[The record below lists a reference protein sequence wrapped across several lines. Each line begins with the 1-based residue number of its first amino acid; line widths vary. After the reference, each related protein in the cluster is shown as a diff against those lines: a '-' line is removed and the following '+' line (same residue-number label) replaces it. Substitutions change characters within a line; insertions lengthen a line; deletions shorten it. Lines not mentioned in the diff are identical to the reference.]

1 MTVVQE
7 SMTITESIREA
18 AQRLADGN
26 VQNSPDLEAIYW
38 FPADHII
45 RLVMLDPVALPSEEM
60 VPFYFGPYPQGGI
73 PYPYAVA
80 LIRPE
85 EKPLLSPP
93 PGWGSWPDAVQLWP
107 RK

>member
-1 MTVVQE
+1 MTVVE
-7 SMTITESIREA
+7 KSIESIRDVAE
-18 AQRLADGN
+18 RLVAGN
-26 VQNSPDLEAIYW
+26 VQTSPDLEAIYW
-38 FPADHII
+38 FPAGDII

-60 VPFYFGPYPQGGI
+60 APFFFGPYPQGGI
-73 PYPYAVA
+73 PYPYAVV

-93 PGWGSWPDAVQLWP
+93 PDWGSWLDAVQLWP

>member
-1 MTVVQE
+1 MTMVQE
-7 SMTITESIREA
+7 SIKSIQDAARE
-18 AQRLADGN
+18 LADGN
-26 VQNSPDLEAIYW
+26 IQSSPDLEAIYW
-38 FPADHII
+38 FPADRII

-60 VPFYFGPYPQGGI
+60 IPFFFGPYPQGGI
-73 PYPYAVA
+73 PYPYAVV

-93 PGWGSWPDAVQLWP
+93 MDWGVWSEAVQLWP